1 MNASMPTPVPVPV
14 PNHARHGSSASAS
27 SLSHFQPPHPP
38 APPPHLAPPQALA
51 PLAST
56 SSAVSQTRIILL
68 SQFNPALKSKDLI
81 QLVQERCAGP
91 DATAAAAAAAPAP
104 FKLKWRDDT
113 SCFVVFAD
121 PHTAKR
127 TFLRLVADPPAPL
140 SPRETG
146 TYAPCIHAYTGPDA
160 QQIILAVQHKQRT
173 RSIAGLGAVSGTAG
187 ATASGAGMA
196 GQHHRRLSSSASSMA
211 PPPSLPQPSTSS
223 PQTGQHHRT
232 ASWTRH
238 SIDRRTAA
246 AAAGGAP
253 TSSSSPSRTRTT
265 TTASTSSD
273 VGPGAD
279 SWRASSPDV
288 VTSQSGPSGV
298 VAGEAPRR
306 FGGGRAEP
314 SNPAANAGDG
324 HAPAAAATRNA

>member
-1 MNASMPTPVPVPV
+1 MNASMPQPVPVPS
-14 PNHARHGSSASAS
+14 HARHGSTSSAS
-27 SLSHFQPPHPP
+27 SLSHFQPP
-38 APPPHLAPPQALA
+38 PPPA

-56 SSAVSQTRIILL
+56 STGSSAVNQTRIILL

-81 QLVQERCAGP
+81 QLVQERTGP
-91 DATAAAAAAAPAP
+91 EAAAA

-160 QQIILAVQHKQRT
+160 QQIILAVQNKQRT
-173 RSIAGLGAVSGTAG
+173 RSIAGLGAVSGSPTGAG
-187 ATASGAGMA
+187 A
-196 GQHHRRLSSSASSMA
+196 GQQQGGHHHRRLSSSAASSMIPPTG
-211 PPPSLPQPSTSS
+211 PPPLP
-223 PQTGQHHRT
+223 PQQQAASGQSGQHHRT

-238 SIDRRTAA
+238 SIDRRAA
-246 AAAGGAP
+246 AASI
-253 TSSSSPSRTRTT
+253 SSSSPSRTRTT
-265 TTASTSSD
+265 TTTSTD
-273 VGPGAD
+273 AGPGSGPGPGSD
-279 SWRASSPDV
+279 SWRAASPDV
-288 VTSQSGPSGV
+288 ITSQSGPSGV

-306 FGGGRAEP
+306 FGSGRAETSSP
-314 SNPAANAGDG
+314 SSGTGDTSTTM
-324 HAPAAAATRNA
+324 APAGRNA